1 MNKISLCGL
10 LPYLICS
17 IYYHSYGMILIY
29 INGLLF
35 HNFPNSKIF
44 YTIDFGTNTF
54 LFIYSTINYPFVFK
68 YMMFAFISFLINS
81 HYFKNH
87 KRLCEVNHV
96 IFVQWVGL
104 YAMLNVYKTNNCFP
118 LLFDC

>member
-68 YMMFAFISFLINS
+68 
-81 HYFKNH
+81 NH

-96 IFVQWVGL
+96 IFVQWIGL
-104 YAMLNVYKTNNCFP
+104 YAILNVYKTNNCFP
-118 LLFDC
+118 LLFYC